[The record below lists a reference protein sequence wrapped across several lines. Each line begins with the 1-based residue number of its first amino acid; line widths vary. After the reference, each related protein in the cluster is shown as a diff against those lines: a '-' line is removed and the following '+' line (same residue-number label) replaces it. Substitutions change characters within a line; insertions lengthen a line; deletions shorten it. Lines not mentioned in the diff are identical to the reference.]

1 MKQIKVTF
9 YYDGDKKS
17 ETVEVPIHHSLM
29 EASKYY
35 SKDNYIPG
43 IEADC
48 GGSCAC
54 CTCHIH
60 LTDKWVDKLGKIDY
74 NGLETSLMEYEKNY
88 VEGVSRLA
96 CQIKL
101 QPEHDGLIVNLLKH
115 ELL

>member
-1 MKQIKVTF
+1 VITVYFVRDGSKIRVDVPVNTTLMEAAKQS
-9 YYDGDKKS
+9 D
-17 ETVEVPIHHSLM
+17 VPIH
-29 EASKYY
+29 E
-35 SKDNYIPG
+35 IP
-43 IEADC
+43 ADC

-60 LTDKWVDKLGKIDY
+60 LTDKWIDKLGKIDY

>member
-1 MKQIKVTF
+1 MNRIRLV
-9 YYDGDKKS
+9 KS
-17 ETVEVPIHHSLM
+17 S
-29 EASKYY
+29 
-35 SKDNYIPG
+35 
-43 IEADC
+43 
-48 GGSCAC
+48 SCAC

-60 LTDKWVDKLGKIDY
+60 LTGEWVDKLGKIDY